1 MKNGFKAMDSDMH
14 IMEPGDLWQRY
25 IDPAYAERAPIG
37 LTESTRDI
45 RVRLE
50 GQTLSKGTFSSHGRT
65 DSGMTALLDQRLT
78 ELYSDSMA
86 RDFDGVSQLNA
97 MDKEGLDVAVL
108 FPTRGLFVLGIDQL
122 DPGLAAAIATAYN
135 DWLHDFCQA
144 DPTRMFGAAML
155 APHDVDAAVLEAR
168 RSVEEYG
175 FKSVYMRPTYVNGHT
190 WSDSY
195 YDPLWAECERLGVP
209 VGFHAAGFVDLPQ
222 PVHRE
227 FTPTFSLQNTLT
239 FPLENMTACADMIF
253 GGVFQRFPSLKV
265 AYLEGNCSWMPWLL
279 WRMDEYMEVT
289 GYLELPDLE
298 LMPNEYFKRQGFTA
312 IECDEIT
319 ATHLPEYGLEDNVV
333 FSTDYPHLDVKYPH
347 AVENLLE
354 LPISDQS
361 KRKYLWDNCA
371 RLYGLD

>member
-14 IMEPGDLWQRY
+14 IMEPADLWQRY
-25 IDPAYAERAPIG
+25 IDPAYAERAPVG
-37 LTESTRDI
+37 LTEITRDI
-45 RVRLE
+45 RVVVE
-50 GQTLSKGTFSSHGRT
+50 GQTLSRGVFSRYFRDNSR
-65 DSGMTALLDQRLT
+65 SGVLDQRLKDM
-78 ELYSDSMA
+78 YGDAMA
-86 RDFDGVSQLNA
+86 RDFDGVSQVEA

-108 FPTRGLFVLGIDQL
+108 FPTRGLFVLGIDGL

-135 DWLHDFCQA
+135 DWLHDFCQT
-144 DPTRMFGAAML
+144 DPARMYGSAMV
-155 APHDVDAAVLEAR
+155 APHDVESAVAEAR

-175 FKSVYMRPTYVNGHT
+175 FKSIYMRPTYVNGHT
-190 WSDSY
+190 WSDPY

-239 FPLENMTACADMIF
+239 FPMENMTACADMLF
-253 GGVFQRFPSLKV
+253 GGVFERFPKLKV

-279 WRMDEYMEVT
+279 WRMGEYMEVT
-289 GYLELPDLE
+289 GHLELPE
-298 LMPNEYFKRQGFTA
+298 LTMMPDEYFKRQCYTA

-319 ATHLPEYGLEDNVV
+319 AAHLPEYGLEDNIV

-347 AVENLLE
+347 AVEAMLGMPFPDE
-354 LPISDQS
+354 L

-371 RLYGLD
+371 RLYGFE